1 MIDPLAAKVLLNAH
15 RRHPQT
21 DINSRREKAER
32 RRIKNE
38 RAAIGRKASKE
49 ARDGRAKWPG
59 DEELQKEREA
69 SANVKIRLTR
79 EDIMGQHGQGF

>member
-1 MIDPLAAKVLLNAH
+1 MLHGYLPNPADWRIAADRA
-15 RRHPQT
+15 RRTKYQ
-21 DINSRREKAER
+21 RAE
-32 RRIKNE
+32 
-38 RAAIGRKASKE
+38 AQRKAS
-49 ARDGRAKWPG
+49 RDDAGKRWER

>member
-1 MIDPLAAKVLLNAH
+1 MPSEWQLAAYQA
-15 RRHPQT
+15 RRTKYQRAEAQRK
-21 DINSRREKAER
+21 IAREDVGKRWE
-32 RRIKNE
+32 I
-38 RAAIGRKASKE
+38 
-49 ARDGRAKWPG
+49 